1 MSILPFSSRVISP
14 LWQDDFTAHPEDL
27 PSLIHF
33 LQVAAKC
40 GGIKVGP
47 NLSWQL
53 LPPLVIGQVKDL

>member
-14 LWQDDFTAHPEDL
+14 LWQDDFTVHPYL
-27 PSLIHF
+27 PSLILF
-33 LQVAAKC
+33 RQVDAKC

-53 LPPLVIGQVKDL
+53 LPPLVIGQIKDL